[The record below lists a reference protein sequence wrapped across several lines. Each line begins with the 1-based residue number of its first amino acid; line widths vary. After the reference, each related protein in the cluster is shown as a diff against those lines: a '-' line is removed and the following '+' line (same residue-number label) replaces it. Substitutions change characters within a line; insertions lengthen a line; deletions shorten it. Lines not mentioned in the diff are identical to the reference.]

1 METKIKTEIKPEPED
16 FDIYPE
22 SLPNQQFEVTKT
34 EKCKICSQEFF
45 LYSDYILHTKVH
57 EFESRFKCPNCP
69 RDFGYSATLKTH
81 LKTCKPKPPSKNK
94 FVPNFKQRI
103 VINVGSTNSSKVN
116 QKIVKHDSKDDLKQ
130 SYLGTQLLPLP
141 PCLQDQEIPKR

>member
-1 METKIKTEIKPEPED
+1 MEAKIKTEIKTEPED
-16 FDIYPE
+16 NDNYAE
-22 SLPNQQFEVTKT
+22 SYPNQQYEVRKT
-34 EKCKICSQEFF
+34 EKCKICGKEFF

-103 VINVGSTNSSKVN
+103 VINIGSPSTSKVN
-116 QKIVKHDSKDDLKQ
+116 QKVVKQDPKQ
-130 SYLGTQLLPLP
+130 CDLGTQLLPLP
-141 PCLQDQEIPKR
+141 PFLQNQKLPNPKR